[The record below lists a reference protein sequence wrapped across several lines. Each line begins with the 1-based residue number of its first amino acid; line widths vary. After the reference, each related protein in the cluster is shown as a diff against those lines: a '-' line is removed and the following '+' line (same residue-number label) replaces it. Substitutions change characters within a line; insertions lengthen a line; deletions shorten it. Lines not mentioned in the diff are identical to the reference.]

1 MIPFE
6 VIALSPH
13 MRELVAE
20 SARRRN
26 ARRFRDDERRWI
38 EIDSFRTEDWSALL
52 SMYGSLDPA
61 QPVSNKPPL
70 NTEQRAVWVDQLL
83 SRGRSVVARSGQR
96 IVGHAVLVADGD
108 MQEIVM
114 HVHRDH
120 QRTGIESALSDA
132 LRGHS
137 GQGRLRAL
145 GSAFRLVMIPVI
157 CALVIALV
165 SENPRG
171 VTIALTL
178 AAGFVLFGLAV
189 QSREILFARS
199 LPRRFAPSDPSHA
212 MGTRWMP
219 SGGGAGMQ

>member
-26 ARRFRDDERRWI
+26 ARRFLDEERRSI
-38 EIDSFRTEDWSALL
+38 EIDAFRTEDWNGLL

-61 QPVSNKPPL
+61 QPISNKPPL
-70 NTEQRAVWVDQLL
+70 SMDQRAVWVDELL

-96 IVGHAVLVADGD
+96 IVGHAVLVERD
-108 MQEIVM
+108 MQEIIL

-120 QRTGIESALSDA
+120 QRAGIAGALSDA

-137 GQGRLRAL
+137 GGGRLRAV

-171 VTIALTL
+171 VTIALVL

-189 QSREILFARS
+189 QYREILFARS
-199 LPRRFAPSDPSHA
+199 LPRRFTPNDPSQA
-212 MGTRWMP
+212 MGTRWIP
-219 SGGGAGMQ
+219 SGGGAGIQ